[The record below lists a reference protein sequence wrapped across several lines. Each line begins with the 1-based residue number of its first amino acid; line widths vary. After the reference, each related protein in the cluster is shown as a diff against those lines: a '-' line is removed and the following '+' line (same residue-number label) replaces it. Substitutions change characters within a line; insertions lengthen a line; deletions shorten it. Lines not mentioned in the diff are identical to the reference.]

1 MSFQLSVSL
10 IIAGLFAASVLAWLL
25 TKVNKAIGAWVTVAA
40 SAAALTVMALLH
52 KEIGSTV
59 NLFFLQFTLTQYGWF
74 FSIVMLSV
82 FSCVSFFNIYWM
94 PKLIHPAAY
103 NMLYLLALMGT
114 LGAFSA
120 KDFITLFI
128 FWELIVWASMFI
140 IPFGKSRKASVTYY
154 AFSAFGS
161 LSMLYG
167 ILFLYHKFG
176 SFEIQSV
183 LQQAAGDPTAA
194 IVAFITIGIAGLIK
208 LGVFPFHIWLPQ
220 AHGNAPEPFSP
231 ILSGGLVKAGGFA
244 AFLIVAVMPSYQAF
258 ASNIEFLGR
267 QLAMPIPNYAL
278 AILGAV
284 SIVVGTLMAISQND
298 FKKLI
303 AYSSVANAGY
313 IIIGLAMA
321 GGLST
326 GGALM
331 HIFAHAIAS
340 AAAFL
345 AAAAV
350 VHRTGTTKMNEL
362 GGLIHRMPLTYLVYL
377 IAIISMAGI
386 PPMAGFISKW
396 MLFQSMMGRGMVFIA
411 AAAFFGSIGS
421 FLYVFRP
428 LSAVFLGQLSTKHQD
443 VKEAPPLMML
453 PMILL
458 SLASVVFGVFPNL
471 VLKFISQ
478 VQTSVG
484 LEGLK
489 LEGTRIIASNGVID
503 PTLIVII
510 FGLGFLIALVIFLRF
525 PKSRKVPLMDQYT
538 ASEFIWTPE
547 LLHYATDFYAPFERL
562 YQKAP
567 RTETLYQIIAQ
578 KVSELGKFASYA
590 FYSFKPG
597 MVLLWAAIVVV
608 AMLGGSVL

>member
-10 IIAGLFAASVLAWLL
+10 IVAGLFAAAVLAWLL
-25 TKVNKAIGAWVTVAA
+25 TKVNKALGAWVTVAA
-40 SAAALTVMALLH
+40 SAAALTMMALLH
-52 KEIGSTV
+52 KEIGGTV

-82 FSCVSFFNIYWM
+82 FTCVSFFNIYWM
-94 PKLIHPAAY
+94 QKLIHPAAY
-103 NMLYLLALMGT
+103 NMLYLLALVGT

-167 ILFLYHKFG
+167 ILFLYHRFG

-183 LQQAAGDPTAA
+183 LHQAAGDPTAA
-194 IVAFITIGIAGLIK
+194 IVAFVTIGIAGLIK

-244 AFLIVAVMPSYQAF
+244 AFLIVAVMPSYKAF
-258 ASNIEFLGR
+258 SSNLEFLGR

-396 MLFQSMMGRGMVFIA
+396 MLFQSMMGKGMVFIA

-428 LSAVFLGQLSTKHQD
+428 LSAVFLGQLSTKHQN
-443 VKEAPPLMML
+443 VKEAPALMML

-471 VLKFISQ
+471 VLNIISQ

-484 LEGLK
+484 LEGLT
-489 LEGTRIIASNGVID
+489 LEGTKIIASNGTID
-503 PTLIVII
+503 PTLIVMI
-510 FGLGFLIALVIFLRF
+510 FGLGFLIALIIFLRF

-567 RTETLYQIIAQ
+567 RTETFYGAI
-578 KVSELGKFASYA
+578 VRRVNELGKFASYA

-597 MVLLWAAIVVV
+597 TVLLWAAVVIV

>member
-1 MSFQLSVSL
+1 MSFQFSVSL
-10 IIAGLFAASVLAWLL
+10 VIAGLFAASVLAFVL
-25 TKVNKAIGAWVTVAA
+25 TKVNKALGAWVTVIG
-40 SAAALTVMALLH
+40 SAAALAAMFLLH

-74 FSIVMLSV
+74 FLVVMLGV
-82 FSCVSFFNIYWM
+82 FACVSFFNIYWM

-103 NMLYLLALMGT
+103 NMLYLLALAGT

-120 KDFITLFI
+120 RDFITLFI
-128 FWELIVWASMFI
+128 FWETIVWASMFI

-167 ILFLYHKFG
+167 ILFLYSRFG

-194 IVAFITIGIAGLIK
+194 LVAFVTIGIAGLVK

-220 AHGNAPEPFSP
+220 AHGNAPDPFSP

-244 AFLIVAVMPSYQAF
+244 AFLIVAVMPSFKAF
-258 ASNIEFLGR
+258 SANIEFLGR
-267 QLAMPIPNYAL
+267 QLVMPIPNYVL
-278 AILGAV
+278 AILGGI

-362 GGLIHRMPLTYLVYL
+362 GGLIHRMPVTYLVYL

-396 MLFQSMMGRGMVFIA
+396 MLFQSMMSKGMVFIA
-411 AAAFFGSIGS
+411 TAAFFGSIGS

-428 LSAVFLGQLSTKHQD
+428 LSAVFLGQLSAKHQD
-443 VKEAPPLMML
+443 VKEAPALMML
-453 PMILL
+453 PMVLL
-458 SLASVVFGVFPNL
+458 SLASVVFGVFPNW
-471 VLKFISQ
+471 VL
-478 VQTSVG
+478 
-484 LEGLK
+484 
-489 LEGTRIIASNGVID
+489 R
-503 PTLIVII
+503 
-510 FGLGFLIALVIFLRF
+510 
-525 PKSRKVPLMDQYT
+525 
-538 ASEFIWTPE
+538 
-547 LLHYATDFYAPFERL
+547 
-562 YQKAP
+562 
-567 RTETLYQIIAQ
+567 
-578 KVSELGKFASYA
+578 
-590 FYSFKPG
+590 
-597 MVLLWAAIVVV
+597 
-608 AMLGGSVL
+608 